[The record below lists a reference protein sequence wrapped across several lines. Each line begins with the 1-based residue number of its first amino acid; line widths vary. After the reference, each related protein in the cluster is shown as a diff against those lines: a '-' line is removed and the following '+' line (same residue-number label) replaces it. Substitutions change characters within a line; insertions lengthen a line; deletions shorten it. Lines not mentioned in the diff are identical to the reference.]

1 MCNCGSLIPSAV
13 LIALV
18 AGCGGDGGDGGS
30 GPPPGEDPLVM
41 AKPTS
46 GSGDNQT
53 GEVGNRLAAP
63 IQVIVTRGGVPEEG
77 VVVTWATPD
86 GGLVAPPTSNTQAD
100 GIAGGLWDL
109 GPEPG
114 TQTATAA
121 VNGADGS
128 PVTFTATAEDAGP
141 PPPPPSATIQVL
153 GPTPENRFEPADVT
167 IQVGQTVKWNWP
179 SGSLQHNVVP
189 DGDDPAP
196 SGPLANG
203 PEEYSFTFTSAG
215 TFAFYCANH
224 GGPGGSGMS
233 GTVTVNP

>member
-1 MCNCGSLIPSAV
+1 
-13 LIALV
+13 
-18 AGCGGDGGDGGS
+18 
-30 GPPPGEDPLVM
+30 
-41 AKPTS
+41 
-46 GSGDNQT
+46 
-53 GEVGNRLAAP
+53 
-63 IQVIVTRGGVPEEG
+63 
-77 VVVTWATPD
+77 
-86 GGLVAPPTSNTQAD
+86 
-100 GIAGGLWDL
+100 
-109 GPEPG
+109 
-114 TQTATAA
+114 
-121 VNGADGS
+121 
-128 PVTFTATAEDAGP
+128 
-141 PPPPPSATIQVL
+141 
-153 GPTPENRFEPADVT
+153 VT